1 MSKSPIAIGLGAA
14 IFLIQALLVGVS
26 FPTMLAAALICG
38 LFLFLLAISRYTV
51 PPYTSKAIQSL
62 ERVLLP
68 KLSHQVENSS
78 ELAHQAITELGTKVE
93 NLRQNYHSLKHTSDL
108 SDKEREKYL
117 RQVEQTFKEILVLL
131 QFGDRLRQQQQ
142 GVIEGLEEFQ
152 LALSDLE
159 HKGWDEEAL
168 LGALERIEQ
177 KTRLEGNKSPQ
188 DEGSVTFF

>member
-26 FPTMLAAALICG
+26 VPAMLAAALICG
-38 LFLFLLAISRYTV
+38 LFLFLLVSSHYTV
-51 PPYTSKAIQSL
+51 PPYTSKAMQSL
-62 ERVLLP
+62 ERVLIP

-78 ELAHQAITELGTKVE
+78 ELAVQAINELGTKVE
-93 NLRQNYHSLKHTSDL
+93 NLRQNYHSLEHTADL
-108 SDKEREKYL
+108 SKEEREHSL

-142 GVIEGLEEFQ
+142 GVIEGLEAFQ
-152 LALSDLE
+152 LALSELE

-168 LGALERIEQ
+168 LEALERIEQ